1 VGEAD
6 RRTSACGRRL
16 SVVALG
22 NLIPRVNTGFSFTRF
37 TLLLDRLIFVRKRD
51 LNSQR
56 HAMTGATWMSSLS
69 LVSYLARVALTG
81 THSSAA
87 TDRASAQPAWAS
99 SSITCTDA
107 CDAR

>member
-1 VGEAD
+1 MGEAD

-22 NLIPRVNTGFSFTRF
+22 DLIARVNAGLNFTSF
-37 TLLLDRLIFVRKRD
+37 TLLVAGLVFARNRD
-51 LNSQR
+51 LHSQR
-56 HAMTGATWMSSLS
+56 HAMTGAIWTSYL
-69 LVSYLARVALTG
+69 YLARVALTG
-81 THSSAA
+81 THSFAG
-87 TDRASAQPAWAS
+87 TGRARTQPTGAS